1 MLKVLEIIAVPIRYG
16 GIEMFV
22 WQLIKTI
29 DKKINIDCLTP
40 SYCENEEFRKQ
51 LNERGGNLYTLNLK
65 KSNNLIYN
73 YRPIKS
79 FLDGNHYDVI
89 HIHSATI
96 RELAALAAATRNNK
110 DTKVI
115 VHSHGTG
122 TKFTFAIRLFRSIAA
137 LNMNKHVD
145 CYCACSK
152 AAAEWKYTPKYQK
165 QTQIINNGIN
175 TKQFAFDPVQRK
187 IIRSSLKISDSEF
200 VLGNTGRL
208 CDSKNQTYLI
218 DIFEIFSQVK
228 PESKLVLVGDG
239 PKRGELEKIA
249 ASKGLSKRIIFVGNT
264 NDVSGYLMAM
274 DVFVFPSIHEAF
286 GFAVV
291 EAQASGLP
299 VIASDILPNEVKM
312 TESFVF
318 LPIGHKYISKWVD
331 AILSTHFE
339 NRKDGVEAVRK
350 AGYDIKN
357 TINQITQI
365 YLTPSKTKRR

>member
-29 DKKINIDCLTP
+29 DNGIYIDCITP
-40 SYCENEEFRKQ
+40 FYCENECFRKQ
-51 LNERGGNLYTLNLK
+51 LNERGGNLYALNLK
-65 KSNNLIYN
+65 KSNYLIYN
-73 YRPIKS
+73 YRLIKS
-79 FLDGNHYDVI
+79 FLDKHYYDVI
-89 HIHSATI
+89 HIHASTI
-96 RELAALAAATRNNK
+96 HELSALAIATKNNK
-110 DTKVI
+110 ASKVI

-122 TKFTFAIRLFRSIAA
+122 SKFTFAMRLFRSIAA
-137 LNMNKHVD
+137 LNMNKYVD

-152 AAAEWKYTPKYQK
+152 VAAEWKYTPKHQK

-187 IIRSSLKISDSEF
+187 KIRTSLKISDSEF
-200 VLGNTGRL
+200 ILGNTGRL
-208 CDSKNQTYLI
+208 CDSKNQSFLI
-218 DIFEIFSQVK
+218 DIFEIISQIK

-239 PKRGELEKIA
+239 SMRGELEKLA
-249 ASKGLSKRIIFVGNT
+249 SSKGLSERIIFVGNT
-264 NDVSGYLMAM
+264 NDVSDYLMAM
-274 DVFVFPSIHEAF
+274 DIFVFPSIHEAF

-299 VIASDILPNEVKM
+299 VIASDVLPNEVKM
-312 TESFVF
+312 TENFVF
-318 LPIGHKYISKWVD
+318 LPVGHKYISKWVD

-339 NRKDGVEAVRK
+339 NRKYGVEAVRK

-365 YLTPSKTKRR
+365 YLSPNRTKS